1 MTGGRRRVVGRRNSC
16 LSPSERFHASRPRR
30 PCPRLPMG
38 VQLHP
43 RAGVG
48 SGHTAVVRGCTR
60 HLARIFGA
68 NISRWER
75 EVSHGCTQDWQ
86 CEERGARRPRRG
98 GQDLARGGHAPPFR
112 QDRPPGRPRRH
123 QAHARLRRRRGQARV
138 LDLDR
143 HRPDRLEGR
152 THQRARR
159 PLLSRFHRRCL
170 RGHECVRDRPVRG
183 RCRRGP
189 AAHHRQALVRRRG
202 PAPRPRRVRQSRGQG
217 ERRLRYV
224 PRHAARTLWHALG
237 RRHAALGHWRGFQR
251 HHRPRSHEGPSLR
264 RHQADRDRDPRGVP
278 RCRRGRA

>member
-1 MTGGRRRVVGRRNSC
+1 MGLQLHPRAGVGSGHTAVVRGCTRHLARIFGANIS
-16 LSPSERFHASRPRR
+16 ASRPRR

-38 VQLHP
+38 LQLHP

-86 CEERGARRPRRG
+86 CEERGAREVSHGCTQDWQCEERGARRPRRG

-112 QDRPPGRPRRH
+112 QDCPPGRPRRH

-138 LDLDR
+138 LDLDC

-152 THQRARR
+152 AHQRARR

-170 RGHECVRDRPVRG
+170 CGHERVRDRVVRG

-202 PAPRPRRVRQSRGQG
+202 PAPRPRRVRESRGQG
-217 ERRLRYV
+217 ERRLRP
-224 PRHAARTLWHALG
+224 PRTCASPA
-237 RRHAALGHWRGFQR
+237 
-251 HHRPRSHEGPSLR
+251 PCS
-264 RHQADRDRDPRGVP
+264 
-278 RCRRGRA
+278 